1 MQDCIDLLPVPEA
14 LKFRTNDAGLPDKFT
29 AAFYVSAPVI
39 RGNRAFRNPL
49 LTLPSKSW
57 TSKTSKSRTPTLSKA
72 VNGYSAVTAPV
83 GGDLNCQQSIS
94 ASSAWFVRYGPK
106 CLQVSTVVGGRHT
119 LFALLMAD
127 QLADE
132 MCENPDISLVTHIRL
147 GLLEFLLIAAVDR
160 RSKDT
165 TLWLFEPFSLHTLK
179 LPFEFDSS
187 HPLTALGSSNA
198 EIVDGQCCS
207 YLAIGSVSKFFVTS
221 IVPMCPQGVHV
232 DTFQNLLDAHLSTPH
247 LASVTAISACSSSVH
262 DAPLFIIGTSI
273 GAVEIW
279 ALKAESVLEL
289 VHKIDSECPSPITH
303 IRLDFSEMGLQRNY
317 ILFVSNQLTDAT
329 VNGDHPLMSIYRID
343 HSFNSTKSIALNSL
357 ISDASVTAI
366 KLGRDGNGYKL
377 FSALFEATSSG
388 DYFVHLQVQKLT
400 GNSAELI
407 ASESFRAGPDE
418 AIMDIEPFGSTS
430 NCMVLFL
437 NKVAKFVGDHNPPGE
452 RKIDYP
458 RYNDWLSRDPNQFPY
473 TPEISRSIQSSRL
486 AMDGELFV
494 DKLLSLFGI
503 SGSAV
508 YPPSNPNDLESLF
521 EEVLSSTAMDLL
533 PKHCVIYYLLLD
545 YGNIS
550 SEYARMWGISDP
562 FLTSIRGY
570 WEMDHDRFQIG
581 ALLLSDPSIELDWVS
596 KVLKTLVKQKE
607 YQSAYNFLERASP
620 SAWLPADI
628 EMHMEVLL
636 HTHFDE
642 ALSFQRK
649 NSAIFPRQTLF
660 ENLVHHAFSNSE
672 TPKCLKYL
680 TSALLLPMEEACLI
694 SMCRSGKT
702 VLHHDFLIAYFLNR
716 SRYGEAIQLYDEIF
730 GNRVN
735 LHDAKSAARCSMIE
749 NIRLVVPQVQLAS
762 FSMGRESSSRMPQL
776 LAESNKPLSLVV
788 SFAETIQPS
797 SQPHIGASNLSDTD
811 AAIPKLLKTPLA
823 NATSSPSTPSRLRA
837 DASRS
842 SPSQNVL
849 LRALHDNYV
858 RSSELSTLEL
868 PMETDT
874 TQPLSGLVGNII
886 EDSELV
892 ASKNTGTPRSSSS
905 SPKRSLIPVKDDH
918 VFSVP
923 KSIKRMTP
931 VSSQKAAST
940 PPPFMQPPF
949 LSRPASV
956 DRISLPLA
964 PLNLPCKPSPSLRH
978 ILPIANLDISGNSPV
993 TTHSPLI
1000 ATAIH
1005 SPSFLRNSP
1014 ALSVGEIRTP
1024 VQMEDRS
1031 GFSGMRPAHIISSPK
1046 ISPSMH
1052 SGGPRLTNSSP
1063 FSQTNATPPVRMH
1076 TQSPRVSGPTQ
1087 ADGVQTL
1094 SASTPMSAHRA
1105 LRRPISLDQSQ
1116 GMSQPRYGGIDSEM
1130 EATSTPGRFQA
1141 EVREGSTRKSTRK
1154 QTGKSQTPLVDDAM
1168 DPPSTRSLRRT
1179 QARLQRSSSLYL
1191 HEDEENLPEVPTMM
1205 DTNPMVEPVRRTPR
1219 RRVAQSADDR
1229 AQLMRPSLLRQQQ
1242 SAIVA
1247 TSFDMDK
1254 KEDLVSS
1261 SGRSM
1266 SYRGVDSVE
1275 HADTPSG
1282 KQNERQPTKKTGQSM
1297 RMLRAPP
1304 KQLRSDIMMS
1314 ANIPAVPDSISGSA
1328 RSKRSTNPIRSTPAA
1343 LQEDDQSA
1351 LIAKRRQTPRRS
1363 KASAATT
1370 LMDEDS
1376 YIIPTTTPQRTIV
1389 TRRMARDTDI

>member
-198 EIVDGQCCS
+198 E
-207 YLAIGSVSKFFVTS
+207 
-221 IVPMCPQGVHV
+221 
-232 DTFQNLLDAHLSTPH
+232 NLLDAHLSTPH

-964 PLNLPCKPSPSLRH
+964 PLNLPYGR
-978 ILPIANLDISGNSPV
+978 
-993 TTHSPLI
+993 
-1000 ATAIH
+1000 
-1005 SPSFLRNSP
+1005 
-1014 ALSVGEIRTP
+1014 SVWIQR
-1024 VQMEDRS
+1024 DA
-1031 GFSGMRPAHIISSPK
+1031 PAHIISSPK

-1063 FSQTNATPPVRMH
+1063 FSQTNATPPGRWR
-1076 TQSPRVSGPTQ
+1076 T
-1087 ADGVQTL
+1087 DL

>member
-1 MQDCIDLLPVPEA
+1 
-14 LKFRTNDAGLPDKFT
+14 
-29 AAFYVSAPVI
+29 
-39 RGNRAFRNPL
+39 
-49 LTLPSKSW
+49 
-57 TSKTSKSRTPTLSKA
+57 
-72 VNGYSAVTAPV
+72 
-83 GGDLNCQQSIS
+83 
-94 ASSAWFVRYGPK
+94 
-106 CLQVSTVVGGRHT
+106 
-119 LFALLMAD
+119 MAD

-198 EIVDGQCCS
+198 E
-207 YLAIGSVSKFFVTS
+207 
-221 IVPMCPQGVHV
+221 
-232 DTFQNLLDAHLSTPH
+232 NLLDAHLSTPH

-458 RYNDWLSRDPNQFPY
+458 RYNDWLSRDL
-473 TPEISRSIQSSRL
+473 ISFR
-486 AMDGELFV
+486 
-494 DKLLSLFGI
+494 
-503 SGSAV
+503 SAV

-533 PKHCVIYYLLLD
+533 PKHCVI
-545 YGNIS
+545 
-550 SEYARMWGISDP
+550 
-562 FLTSIRGY
+562 
-570 WEMDHDRFQIG
+570 G

-607 YQSAYNFLERASP
+607 FYYIHIL
-620 SAWLPADI
+620 
-628 EMHMEVLL
+628 
-636 HTHFDE
+636 TE

-949 LSRPASV
+949 LSRPASQ
-956 DRISLPLA
+956 LPSTH
-964 PLNLPCKPSPSLRH
+964 PL
-978 ILPIANLDISGNSPV
+978 
-993 TTHSPLI
+993 
-1000 ATAIH
+1000 
-1005 SPSFLRNSP
+1005 FLRNSP

-1191 HEDEENLPEVPTMM
+1191 HEDEENLPEVPAMM

-1247 TSFDMDK
+1247 TSSDMDK

-1266 SYRGVDSVE
+1266 SYRGVDSAE

-1282 KQNERQPTKKTGQSM
+1282 QQNERQPTKKTGQSM